1 VPEGLEAEIWR
12 TALTSIVGQRI
23 TCAWVDDRVAPTGF
37 VREVTGSSVAAIRR
51 VGKVVLIDTD
61 ETIIGLHFGM
71 TGRVVIDGE
80 ARIDRLEY
88 ASGQDRPEW
97 DRLRLFT
104 NGTQAAAA
112 VRLNDPRRLGRISI
126 DPDLTH
132 LGVDIF
138 DLSVTSLE
146 DALKRRRI
154 AVKTALLDQT
164 VLAGLGNLCV
174 DEVLWWA
181 AIDPHRPANSLK
193 SDEMKRLEEMVRRRL
208 PIMLRRGG
216 STSGVLSPEVRA
228 ACPPCERDGHPLRRD
243 SIASRTAVWCPGH
256 QH

>member
-12 TALTSIVGQRI
+12 TALTSIVGRRI
-23 TCAWVDDRVAPTGF
+23 TCAWVDDRVAPPGF

-104 NGTQAAAA
+104 NGTQAAA

-132 LGVDIF
+132 LGADIF

-181 AIDPHRPANSLK
+181 GIDPHRPANSLE